1 MKRNYQIIFVFGLL
15 PTLLGLTS
23 CKQDSDFVQLKIQ
36 KISGQVQKGPFITGS
51 SVSLYDLQSDFVP
64 SGKSYNSLITDN
76 NGTFQ
81 YENITLSSNFA
92 VLRADGFY
100 FNEVSGKQSIVQITL
115 NALVDLSEKNSVN
128 VNLLTHLEKPRVEYL
143 IKDGKSFTEA
153 KFQAQN
159 EILGVF
165 GFQYSGLKSFEDLN
179 IGQNGEDNGKLLAI
193 TAILQGNHNEAELT
207 ELLTNISEDLKV
219 DGKLDSPA
227 LGSELINQS
236 RFLDTTLI
244 KTNLSNRYHELG
256 LNPVIP
262 EFGKYIKSFINTTKF
277 EFTSFIEYPLTG
289 KSGINILTG
298 DKFDFSTENNANQSF
313 SVTAKLPRSASLKV
327 KLIPDSIGG
336 GDFDPIKHILNP
348 VIYAQWGLHLIF
360 GEDSGWEGG
369 YDTSTNAHIIKNT
382 SSERIIDTAI
392 DLLEHGSGTIEIY
405 ENNQASPTR
414 KKHVK
419 W

>member
-92 VLRADGFY
+92 ALRADGFY

-298 DKFDFSTENNANQSF
+298 DKFDFSTENNDNQSF

>member
-1 MKRNYQIIFVFGLL
+1 MKRNYQFIFGLGL
-15 PTLLGLTS
+15 LSILLGS
-23 CKQDSDFVQLKIQ
+23 SGCRQDSDLVQVKIQ

-51 SVSLYDLQSDFVP
+51 SITLYDLQSDIIP
-64 SGKSYNSLITDN
+64 SGKSYNSQITDN

-81 YENITLSSNFA
+81 LEDITLSSNFA
-92 VLRADGFY
+92 ALRADGFY
-100 FNEVSGKQSIVQITL
+100 FNEVSGKQSTSQITL
-115 NALVDLSEKNSVN
+115 NALVDLSGKNLVN

-143 IKDGKSFTEA
+143 IKNGKSFTEA
-153 KFQAQN
+153 KSQAQN
-159 EILGVF
+159 EIFGMF

-179 IGQNGEDNGKLLAI
+179 IGQNGEDNGKLLAV
-193 TAILQGNHNEAELT
+193 TAILQGNHHEAELT
-207 ELLTNISEDLKV
+207 ELLANISEDLKV
-219 DGKLDSPA
+219 DGKLDNA
-227 LGSELINQS
+227 TLGSELINQS
-236 RFLDTTLI
+236 RFLDTALI

-262 EFGKYIKSFINTTKF
+262 EFGKYIKSFNNTTKF
-277 EFTSFIEYPLTG
+277 EFTNFIEYPLSG
-289 KSGINILTG
+289 KSGINILAG
-298 DKFDFSTENNANQSF
+298 DKLDFSQENNANQSF

-336 GDFDPIKHILNP
+336 GDFDPVKHIQNP
-348 VIYAQWGLHLIF
+348 VIYAQWGLHLII

-369 YDTSTNAHIIKNT
+369 YDTSTNAHIIENT

-414 KKHVK
+414 KKHIK